1 MIQLLSQL
9 HGGSGLLYAVPD
21 VDRSRSDDPEDP
33 LVQLTN
39 TYSEDAED
47 SRQPDHYQGEAI
59 EPDDHFSPDMDI
71 DLGTSDA
78 MTRAGAYLGMDPN
91 ISDSEMDHSGLSGA
105 GSGFVGSDSDS
116 DDEAEAEL
124 HPALVP
130 SSIRHPDTSDPSSFS
145 EREPAGVS
153 SDEGDDFG
161 AGADLPKV
169 VRRLRTQLLSGYT
182 PPNHPPIDDPRVA
195 FRHARPGRPEPS
207 ANIRRARSRPLRRP
221 RFRDRSVMLTQEFSF
236 QTHRGSRAPLL
247 YIPGLVPRLFFLAT
261 PVSRLSWPKM

>member
-1 MIQLLSQL
+1 MEALGCFMQYPMLIDLAQTTQK
-9 HGGSGLLYAVPD
+9 
-21 VDRSRSDDPEDP
+21 
-33 LVQLTN
+33 
-39 TYSEDAED
+39 DAED

-161 AGADLPKV
+161 TGADLPEV

-182 PPNHPPIDDPRVA
+182 PPNHPCYVPS
-195 FRHARPGRPEPS
+195 GRINPTWIWDWFAEYT
-207 ANIRRARSRPLRRP
+207 RRRS
-221 RFRDRSVMLTQEFSF
+221 S
-236 QTHRGSRAPLL
+236 
-247 YIPGLVPRLFFLAT
+247 
-261 PVSRLSWPKM
+261 VSRKAKDDDGEVEYDEGGVGNVHDL